1 MSVADGFGML
11 AVGMIAIFIATI
23 IAYYILIGMMMN
35 KDVKQKWLVRVW
47 RKGEMEL
54 KKEFT
59 IFISEK
65 RMEQFVIPKEYR
77 ATYEITNT

>member
-1 MSVADGFGML
+1 
-11 AVGMIAIFIATI
+11 
-23 IAYYILIGMMMN
+23 MN

-47 RKGEMEL
+47 KRGEMEL

-65 RMEQFVIPKEYR
+65 RMEQFKIVK
-77 ATYEITNT
+77 TYLRQH

>member
-1 MSVADGFGML
+1 MVSKSL
-11 AVGMIAIFIATI
+11 E
-23 IAYYILIGMMMN
+23 
-35 KDVKQKWLVRVW
+35 
-47 RKGEMEL
+47 KGEMEL

-65 RMEQFVIPKEYR
+65 RMEQFVIPKKYR

>member
-1 MSVADGFGML
+1 
-11 AVGMIAIFIATI
+11 
-23 IAYYILIGMMMN
+23 MN
-35 KDVKQKWLVRVW
+35 KDVKKKWLVRVW
-47 RKGEMEL
+47 VRGEMEL

-65 RMEQFVIPKEYR
+65 RMEQFVIPKKYR

>member
-1 MSVADGFGML
+1 
-11 AVGMIAIFIATI
+11 
-23 IAYYILIGMMMN
+23 MN

-47 RKGEMEL
+47 VRGEMEL

-65 RMEQFVIPKEYR
+65 RMEQFVIPKKYR

>member
-1 MSVADGFGML
+1 MDWDCRGHGRTM
-11 AVGMIAIFIATI
+11 GIEKNI
-23 IAYYILIGMMMN
+23 
-35 KDVKQKWLVRVW
+35 KQKWLVRVW
-47 RKGEMEL
+47 KRGEMEL

-65 RMEQFVIPKEYR
+65 RMEQFVIPKKYR

>member
-1 MSVADGFGML
+1 
-11 AVGMIAIFIATI
+11 
-23 IAYYILIGMMMN
+23 MMN

-47 RKGEMEL
+47 KRGEMEL

-65 RMEQFVIPKEYR
+65 RMEQFVIPKKYR
-77 ATYEITNT
+77 ATYEIANT

>member
-1 MSVADGFGML
+1 
-11 AVGMIAIFIATI
+11 
-23 IAYYILIGMMMN
+23 MMN
-35 KDVKQKWLVRVW
+35 KDDKQKWLVRFW
-47 RKGEMEL
+47 KRGEMDL

-65 RMEQFVIPKEYR
+65 RMEQFVIPKKYR

>member
-1 MSVADGFGML
+1 
-11 AVGMIAIFIATI
+11 MI
-23 IAYYILIGMMMN
+23 N
-35 KDVKQKWLVRVW
+35 RKDQKKWLVKVW
-47 RKGEMEL
+47 KRGEMDL

-65 RMEQFVIPKEYR
+65 RMEQFVIPKKYR

>member
-1 MSVADGFGML
+1 
-11 AVGMIAIFIATI
+11 
-23 IAYYILIGMMMN
+23 MN
-35 KDVKQKWLVRVW
+35 KDIKQKWLVRVW
-47 RKGEMEL
+47 KKREMEL

-65 RMEQFVIPKEYR
+65 RMEQFVIPKKYR